1 MSALENKLE
10 KGGFMEERFRERLRT
25 SGKIENSLSTIAY
38 FREKILVNRTGIR
51 NGGYITGFLLLKC

>member
-38 FREKILVNRTGIR
+38 FREK
-51 NGGYITGFLLLKC
+51 GYFRIDSDSKTFC